1 MTIPPFDTTKPMRKA
16 MRFVLGLAFVML
28 LPVAGFAQTT
38 VSPVGGAGPPEF
50 PGLETI
56 RSADLMQTVDFLA
69 SRPLAGRLA
78 GSPGFMKAAHEM
90 ARRFRALGLEPSG
103 EDGFYQSLKIEYE
116 EITEAR
122 LAIVRADGVTHV
134 LRLGPDFTC
143 RGFTGSGHFAAPV
156 VFAGYGLSTPEK
168 GYDDYAGIDA
178 RGKVVLTFKA
188 PPPFRLDTLGWGDST
203 LPRPKGR
210 AAAAHGARG
219 LLIVAQGDPEGLTK
233 PIGSVLEGPGP
244 EDQGFP
250 RLMVDVPVAQ
260 EMLAG
265 SGLELAALKAGID
278 STKSPHSLD
287 LPVSVRVEVRAR
299 YRPEQPS
306 VNVVGILTGADP
318 ALRDQYLVV
327 GAHLDHVGSQAHL
340 LFPGANDNASG
351 VGAVMAIA
359 EAFARGGARP
369 GRSVIFALF
378 SSEES
383 GLNGAKRFVV
393 HPPVPLG
400 KIVAYINLDCVAVG
414 DSIQLGS
421 GKTSPKLWDLARD
434 LDARGARRT
443 VAATWGGGGADA
455 TPFAEKGIPTL
466 YFASRPSYA
475 HLHQPGDTP
484 DTLNPRLY
492 ETLVRLAYQVA
503 WKVAQGEY
511 AGE

>member
-1 MTIPPFDTTKPMRKA
+1 MRL
-16 MRFVLGLAFVML
+16 VLVTAFVML
-28 LPVAGFAQTT
+28 FPAAGFVRPAA
-38 VSPVGGAGPPEF
+38 SSAGSAGPREF

-56 RSADLMQTVDFLA
+56 GSAELMKTVDFLA
-69 SRPLAGRLA
+69 SPPLAGRLA
-78 GSPGFMKAAHEM
+78 GGPGYMKAAHEM
-90 ARRFRALGLEPSG
+90 ARRFRALGLQPGG
-103 EDGFYQSLKIEYE
+103 EDSFFQNLEVEYE
-116 EITEAR
+116 EITAAH
-122 LAIVRADGVTHV
+122 LGLVRPDGSTRD

-143 RGFTGSGHFAAPV
+143 RGFTGSGRFTAPV
-156 VFAGYGLSTPEK
+156 VFAGYGVSTPEK

-188 PPPFRLDTLGWGDST
+188 PPPFRLDSLGWGDST

-210 AAAAHGARG
+210 IAAAHGARG

-244 EDQGFP
+244 EDEGFP

-265 SGLELAALKAGID
+265 SGRELAGLKAGID
-278 STKSPHSLD
+278 STRSPHSLD
-287 LPVSVRVEVRAR
+287 LPVSVQVDVRAR
-299 YRPEQPS
+299 YRAKQPS
-306 VNVVGILTGADP
+306 VNVVGILPGTDP
-318 ALRDQYLVV
+318 ALRDQYLVI

-340 LFPGANDNASG
+340 RFPGANDNASG
-351 VGAVMAIA
+351 VGAVIAIA
-359 EAFARGGARP
+359 EAFARGGVRP
-369 GRSVIFALF
+369 RRSVIFALF

-383 GLNGAKRFVV
+383 GLNGAKRFVER
-393 HPPVPLG
+393 PPVPLG
-400 KIVAYINLDCVAVG
+400 KIVACLNLDCVAVG

-421 GKTSPKLWDLARD
+421 GKTSPKLWGLARD

-443 VAATWGGGGADA
+443 VEATWGGGGADA

-466 YFASRPSYA
+466 YFASRPSYT

-492 ETLVRLAYQVA
+492 ETLARLAYQVA